1 MSPKQRAFL
10 ELHCAVLLWGFTAI
24 LGQKIQLAAFVLVWW
39 RLAITC
45 GVIASFVNL
54 RKTISALPRDLIKKY
69 FFVGCIV
76 TAHWLLFYSAIKLAN
91 ASVALI
97 CLSTTSIMASIAEPL
112 MTGKKIKLYELSL
125 GIIIIP
131 AMIFIAGKLPSSMN
145 LGIFIG
151 LLSAVLVVF
160 FSILNKKLVSE
171 ADAMTITFLEL
182 GGGLIMLT
190 LLMPFYFMIDTSATF
205 MPQSGIDWVYLV
217 LLSVLCTNIAY
228 WLGVRSL
235 RQLSAFAT
243 SLTVNLEPL
252 YGIALAVI
260 LLKENKQLPTSF
272 YYGGGIIV
280 FAVLLYPFLRS
291 KFETVVGEEL

>member
-1 MSPKQRAFL
+1 MTPKQRAFL

-54 RKTISALPRDLIKKY
+54 RKTIGALTWSLIKKY
-69 FFVGCIV
+69 IAVGCVV
-76 TAHWLLFYSAIKLAN
+76 TVHWLFFYGAIKLSN

-97 CLSTTSIMASIAEPL
+97 CLSTTSFMSSIAEPL
-112 MTGKKIKLYELSL
+112 MTGQKIKWYEVSI

-131 AMIFIAGKLPSSMN
+131 AIIFIAGTLPASMN
-145 LGIFIG
+145 LGIIVG
-151 LLSAVLVVF
+151 LISAALVVF
-160 FSILNKKLVSE
+160 FSIMNKKLVNQ

-182 GGGLIMLT
+182 SGGLVMLT
-190 LLMPFYFMIDTSATF
+190 LMMPFYFWFDTSAYFLPKTAT
-205 MPQSGIDWVYLV
+205 DWVCLV

-228 WLGVRSL
+228 WLGVRAL
-235 RQLSAFAT
+235 RHLSAFAT

-260 LLKENKQLPTSF
+260 LLKENKQLPPSF
-272 YYGGGIIV
+272 YYGGFIIV

-291 KFETVVGEEL
+291 KYETELLVD

>member
-24 LGQKIQLAAFVLVWW
+24 LGQKIQLVAFILVWW

-45 GVIASFVNL
+45 GVIASIVNL

-76 TAHWLLFYSAIKLAN
+76 TAHWLLFYGAIKLAN

-97 CLSTTSIMASIAEPL
+97 CLSTTSFMSSIAEPL

-131 AMIFIAGKLPSSMN
+131 AMIFIAGTLPSSMN
-145 LGIFIG
+145 LGIIIG
-151 LLSAVLVVF
+151 LISAVLVVF
-160 FSILNKKLVSE
+160 FSILNKELVSQ

-182 GGGLIMLT
+182 GGGLIMLS
-190 LLMPFYFMIDTSATF
+190 LLMPFYFMFDTSATF
-205 MPQSGIDWVYLV
+205 MPQSVSDWVCLV

-291 KFETVVGEEL
+291 KYEIS